1 MLYYNSKC
9 PILLEITS
17 HASNRQLCRVG
28 FISKGDNQTV
38 YLSLETQNNV
48 NYIMSYIVNLMKRA
62 SYNLAIL
69 PLKIFKNFSVVI
81 ARSKLRSKFGLFTI
95 QKTKHSYYYYPSY
108 TLWSTYVVWAF
119 HAIWGVMPQGVRRL
133 RRNGGQ
139 GKHANP

>member
-69 PLKIFKNFSVVI
+69 PLKIFKILV
-81 ARSKLRSKFGLFTI
+81 
-95 QKTKHSYYYYPSY
+95 
-108 TLWSTYVVWAF
+108 
-119 HAIWGVMPQGVRRL
+119 
-133 RRNGGQ
+133 
-139 GKHANP
+139 